1 MLTAPPPLR
10 PTGAVLLA
18 KHARDF
24 AVADQPGPLG
34 VRNAALGTV
43 RTVGPSEVLLVD
55 LRSGSVIS
63 RLPPSGSYP
72 ESPATAVAS
81 GDAMAVAEGTDLEE
95 GGGDAPA
102 DEGGNDAMS
111 DAVGSEPESD
121 RASASSVAATRPL
134 VTPPHSRR
142 HTAAVPLLSAATEAA
157 MLSVSY
163 MRYDEGTGV
172 LVTGSQRGVVH
183 LWQC

>member
-1 MLTAPPPLR
+1 MLAAPPAQPC
-10 PTGAVLLA
+10 GAVLLA

-81 GDAMAVAEGTDLEE
+81 GDAIMMAAGLEDE

-111 DAVGSEPESD
+111 DALGSEPESD
-121 RASASSVAATRPL
+121 RASGSGGAARPL

-142 HTAAVPLLSAATEAA
+142 HAAAVPLSAATEAA

>member
-1 MLTAPPPLR
+1 
-10 PTGAVLLA
+10 VLLA

-81 GDAMAVAEGTDLEE
+81 GDAMAAAEGTGLEE
-95 GGGDAPA
+95 GGGGDAPA

-111 DAVGSEPESD
+111 DALGSEPESD
-121 RASASSVAATRPL
+121 RASGSSVAATRPL

-142 HTAAVPLLSAATEAA
+142 HTAAVPFSAATEAA